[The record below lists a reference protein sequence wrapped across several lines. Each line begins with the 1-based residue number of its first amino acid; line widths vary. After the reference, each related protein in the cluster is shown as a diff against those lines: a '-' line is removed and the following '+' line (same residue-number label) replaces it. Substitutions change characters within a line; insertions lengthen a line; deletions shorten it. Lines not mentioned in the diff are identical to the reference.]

1 MHVTHFFSS
10 RITINVPMNPNEG
23 STFQVPDISTRSG
36 NCFSDCPDSSIRNN
50 GIEDEKEAWHSS
62 ANPRTTI
69 LLSLLYLAL
78 LTFFGS
84 AVLLAEMHR
93 HSQQT
98 HNVHG
103 FLTVLMLTSS
113 AWMLWFGWTS
123 AKSKKMKMH
132 QDHQAGASWLKGG
145 LCLFA
150 LATLVLDCLTLGYYH
165 ELHHCTSIVVTS
177 FPIVQAVFT
186 VIQVSLLSFYAK
198 VCIQEKQSLNRFG
211 LMHTLA
217 TNILMWMSVVLDESM
232 KQLEEIYDI
241 QKKKMNIIETP
252 GQHTNS
258 CVCTTDLCHIFSEGA
273 AYLHPFNIEFSLFSS
288 TMLYVIWKNT
298 GKTAHIS
305 AVSGHTKGTLHINGA
320 FVGLILGAFAISAT
334 FGVMISFG
342 VLAKSPTTV
351 PEALRI
357 YYLFNSVLLSVM
369 FIASMIGIVTCRLQR
384 GFLFD
389 DKSKSVVR
397 SLDITLLMG
406 SSCGPLLVSV
416 FSLVA
421 LFFLHIEGNLYIL
434 DLCFSLCKT
443 IQVLGQNL
451 FITEALYSEPAQTKS
466 TISDDKVF
474 FISQNT
480 EIESTQCGISNVSKV
495 CGHKLSFSENE
506 ASPRSSKVMADLC
519 TDTPK
524 NFLSRSIATD
534 TSHTR
539 QIVKEEGKECFFR
552 TRRRILQNISI
563 LLICYNISV
572 WILYAYGTRPH
583 LVSQIEQSFYGFT
596 LWVIVVKISL
606 PLGIFY
612 RMHSVASLF
621 EAYCNICDAAA
632 Y

>member
-1 MHVTHFFSS
+1 M
-10 RITINVPMNPNEG
+10 G
-23 STFQVPDISTRSG
+23 S
-36 NCFSDCPDSSIRNN
+36 
-50 GIEDEKEAWHSS
+50 
-62 ANPRTTI
+62 
-69 LLSLLYLAL
+69 
-78 LTFFGS
+78 
-84 AVLLAEMHR
+84 
-93 HSQQT
+93 
-98 HNVHG
+98 
-103 FLTVLMLTSS
+103 
-113 AWMLWFGWTS
+113 
-123 AKSKKMKMH
+123 
-132 QDHQAGASWLKGG
+132 G

-165 ELHHCTSIVVTS
+165 ELHQCTSIVVTS

-186 VIQVSLLSFYAK
+186 IIQVSLLSFYAK

-241 QKKKMNIIETP
+241 QKKKMNLIETP
-252 GQHTNS
+252 GGHTNT

-298 GKTAHIS
+298 GKTS
-305 AVSGHTKGTLHINGA
+305 CTPSVSGHTKGSRHINGA

-357 YYLFNSVLLSVM
+357 YYLFNSVLLSAM
-369 FIASMIGIVTCRLQR
+369 FIASVIGIVTCRLQR

-421 LFFLHIEGNLYIL
+421 IFFLHIEGNLYIL

-451 FITEALYSEPAQTKS
+451 FITEALYSEPAQTK
-466 TISDDKVF
+466 TTMLSDDGVF
-474 FISQNT
+474 SISQDPET
-480 EIESTQCGISNVSKV
+480 EDKQNAISNMSTLF
-495 CGHKLSFSENE
+495 GHQQSFSENK
-506 ASPRSSKVMADLC
+506 ASPRSSKVLMDLC

-524 NFLSRSIATD
+524 NFLPRSIEMD
-534 TSHTR
+534 NSHIK
-539 QIVKEEGKECFFR
+539 QIVKEEGKESFFR

-621 EAYCNICDAAA
+621 EAYFLSHSSKTL
-632 Y
+632 